1 MFARLFL
8 LFITVPLIELFLFLV
23 IGQKIGILP
32 TFAIILLTGVLGAT
46 LARSQGLK
54 VLAKYQQSIA
64 QGKLPHE
71 AVIDGLLI
79 LIAGALLL
87 TPGFLTDTMGFL
99 LLAPP
104 VRQIV
109 RARLEASLRDRF
121 RVVGFPQ
128 AAGFS
133 SAAAGPSPGS
143 ARPRQATVGRDGV
156 INVEAV
162 VVESHA
168 DRAD

>member
-32 TFAIILLTGVLGAT
+32 TFAIILLTGVLGAG

-99 LLAPP
+99 LLAAP

-109 RARLEASLRDRF
+109 RARLEASLRERF
-121 RVVGFPQ
+121 RVVGVPQ

-133 SAAAGPSPGS
+133 TATGSSPGS
-143 ARPRQATVGRDGV
+143 ARPREATVGRDGV
-156 INVEAV
+156 INIEAV
-162 VVESHA
+162 VVESRA

>member
-46 LARSQGLK
+46 LARSQGVK

-109 RARLEASLRDRF
+109 RARLEASLRERF
-121 RVVGFPQ
+121 RVVGVPH
-128 AAGFS
+128 ATGFS
-133 SAAAGPSPGS
+133 SAAGSFPGS
-143 ARPRQATVGRDGV
+143 ARPREATVGRDGV

-162 VVESHA
+162 VVESRA

>member
-87 TPGFLTDTMGFL
+87 TPGFLTDAIGFL
-99 LLAPP
+99 LLAPAT
-104 VRQIV
+104 RQIV
-109 RARLEASLRDRF
+109 RSRLEASLRDRF
-121 RVVGFPQ
+121 RVVGVTQ

-133 SAAAGPSPGS
+133 SAAGSSPGS

>member
-1 MFARLFL
+1 
-8 LFITVPLIELFLFLV
+8 LFLFLV

-32 TFAIILLTGVLGAT
+32 TFAIILLTGVLGAG

-104 VRQIV
+104 VRQMV
-109 RARLEASLRDRF
+109 RARLEASLRERF
-121 RVVGFPQ
+121 RVVGVPQ
-128 AAGFS
+128 ASGFS
-133 SAAAGPSPGS
+133 SAAGSSPGS

-162 VVESHA
+162 VVESRA

>member
-46 LARSQGLK
+46 LARSQGVK

-109 RARLEASLRDRF
+109 RARLEASLRERF
-121 RVVGFPQ
+121 RVVGVPQ
-128 AAGFS
+128 ATGFS
-133 SAAAGPSPGS
+133 SAAGSFPGS
-143 ARPRQATVGRDGV
+143 ARPREATVGRDGV

-162 VVESHA
+162 VVESRA

>member
-54 VLAKYQQSIA
+54 VLARYQQSIA

-109 RARLEASLRDRF
+109 RARLEASLRERF
-121 RVVGFPQ
+121 RVVGVPQ
-128 AAGFS
+128 GAGFS
-133 SAAAGPSPGS
+133 SAAGSFPGS
-143 ARPRQATVGRDGV
+143 ARPREATVGRDGV

-162 VVESHA
+162 VVESRA